1 MQDMSTTTDFELGRL
16 LGDLVGRVAGAR
28 HAVVLSTDGL
38 VVEHSPELSAV
49 DAEALAATASALHG
63 LARGTGRRFGGGCI
77 RQTVVEMDHA
87 FLFVTAAD
95 NGSCLA
101 LLGEEHADVGLIAY
115 EINLFVQRAG
125 RAIESAPRSRLTPTA
140 T

>member
-1 MQDMSTTTDFELGRL
+1 MTTTPEFELGRL
-16 LGDLVGRVAGAR
+16 LGDLVDRVPGAR
-28 HAVVLSTDGL
+28 HAVVLSADGL
-38 VVEHSPELSAV
+38 VVDRSGEMSAE

-63 LARGTGRRFGGGCI
+63 LARGTGRRFGGGGI

-87 FLFVTAAD
+87 FLFVTAAE

-125 RAIESAPRSRLTPTA
+125 SSIEAAPRSRLTST
-140 T
+140 TT

>member
-1 MQDMSTTTDFELGRL
+1 MRHTSTTTEFELGRL
-16 LGDLVGRVAGAR
+16 LGDLVDRVAGAR

-38 VVEHSPELSAV
+38 VVECSPELPAV
-49 DAEALAATASALHG
+49 DAESLAATASALHG
-63 LARGTGRRFGGGCI
+63 LARGTGHRFGGGSI

-125 RAIESAPRSRLTPTA
+125 RAIEAAPRSRLTPTA